1 MCAQWAGATGLLRR
15 AGSGRHGRVLMKI
28 DRPGEPLAGYVSGPA
43 AATQATGLA
52 LARAVG
58 ARAVV
63 LVEGVSDQIAVE
75 TLAAGAGAT
84 AALPG
89 RGLTA
94 QAPLRAP
101 ARRRDRPQ
109 PHAEATRRRTRRRST
124 HGPGFLTTSTRA
136 RLQVMTAQVSHAP
149 TSSHV
154 GPPDRGALLRSVLL
168 DGSPRGR
175 LLARGPHV

>member
-75 TLAAGAGAT
+75 TLAGRRGRRNCGASWA
-84 AALPG
+84 
-89 RGLTA
+89 
-94 QAPLRAP
+94 RAHS
-101 ARRRDRPQ
+101 ASSV
-109 PHAEATRRRTRRRST
+109 TRACSSTRST
-124 HGPGFLTTSTRA
+124 STACRSHSTPYSPPFDSRPRIPDNVDARPPASHDRTGVPCAHEFPRWTARPGCA
-136 RLQVMTAQVSHAP
+136 AQV
-149 TSSHV
+149 
-154 GPPDRGALLRSVLL
+154 
-168 DGSPRGR
+168 GSAGR
-175 LLARGPHV
+175 